1 MELPFLSLGETVK
14 IRLQFTRRIV
24 PAMWF
29 KQLQLFRLDLGN
41 LPDFDTLDT
50 ALAAKPFAPPSGLDW
65 FTQGFVPAAPHQ
77 PDLMLFRQQHCA
89 LVALRREDKVLPA
102 SVVRDLVEE
111 KIADIEARDF
121 RKVGKKERQGLKEQV
136 TDDLLPRAFTRRS
149 RTAAYLDCKNG
160 WLGIESSTPAK
171 AEALISAL
179 REALPPFPA
188 RLPHTA
194 LSPSSQMTV
203 WLLGGVP
210 DGFELD
216 ADCELKAPEE
226 HGAVV
231 RCTRQDLTAAE
242 IRVHLESG
250 KQVTKLGLIWRE
262 RIRFVLTDTLQIKR
276 LQFLDLLQ
284 EEASQAGDDL
294 PALFEAS
301 FSLMTGELAWLTA
314 DLMAALGGEIDAPFA
329 FGAES

>member
-77 PDLMLFRQQHCA
+77 PDLMLFRHQACA

-149 RTAAYLDCKNG
+149 RTDRK
-160 WLGIESSTPAK
+160 S
-171 AEALISAL
+171 
-179 REALPPFPA
+179 
-188 RLPHTA
+188 
-194 LSPSSQMTV
+194 
-203 WLLGGVP
+203 
-210 DGFELD
+210 
-216 ADCELKAPEE
+216 
-226 HGAVV
+226 VV
-231 RCTRQDLTAAE
+231 
-242 IRVHLESG
+242 
-250 KQVTKLGLIWRE
+250 
-262 RIRFVLTDTLQIKR
+262 
-276 LQFLDLLQ
+276 
-284 EEASQAGDDL
+284 
-294 PALFEAS
+294 
-301 FSLMTGELAWLTA
+301 
-314 DLMAALGGEIDAPFA
+314 
-329 FGAES
+329 